1 MAYPIYSEDVKNTT
15 KYSASLPPNTTFEEE
30 CARTGARRMGWAMAN
45 AWREENGLK
54 LWDDLPDWMRKVL
67 EEEGPD

>member
-1 MAYPIYSEDVKNTT
+1 MAYQVYIDDVLEAT
-15 KYSASLPPNTTFEEE
+15 KFSVPNTIFAEN

-54 LWDDLPDWMRKVL
+54 LSDALPDWMKKVL
-67 EEEGPD
+67 EEQGPD